1 MERNPQPS
9 VTQKARFRTV
19 KQVQQALYRNRH
31 RISNGSCA
39 VLCAEQ
45 ADGGFGR
52 LYKLHVRSYGPLTL
66 RWVTI
71 HGSRWPIENAFS
83 GISNWVQ
90 GGLDKKELLAWANEN
105 LD

>member
-1 MERNPQPS
+1 MEEKP
-9 VTQKARFRTV
+9 RFRTV
-19 KQVQQALYRNRH
+19 KQVKAALYRNRH
-31 RISNGSCA
+31 LISNGSCA

-52 LYKLHVRSYGPLTL
+52 LYKLHIRAYGPLTP
-66 RWVTI
+66 RHFMV
-71 HGSRWPIENAFS
+71 HGHNWSFINAFEVF
-83 GISNWVQ
+83 SNWVQ